1 MNIYADHIE
10 IFWDDLNQ
18 EAQDTIEELLGD
30 NGNYPTWKEK
40 IRQTLQRGAC
50 FSSKERGV
58 WSYRKAAA

>member
-30 NGNYPTWKEK
+30 NGNYDAFPIAT
-40 IRQTLQRGAC
+40 IRIQEDL
-50 FSSKERGV
+50 
-58 WSYRKAAA
+58 